1 MESKKYGL
9 TTAIA
14 MIVGI
19 VIGSGIF
26 FKSDNILIYTNGSI
40 IKGIAVF
47 SIAAIGIIFGSL
59 TIGVLA
65 SKTTAA
71 GGIITYADEYSGRKV
86 ACAFGWFLT
95 FVYYPAL
102 VAVLAWVTGV
112 YICMLFGFDPTME
125 RLLYISVISS
135 GICFLINVISTKL
148 GGYYQNISTIIK
160 IVPLF
165 LIAIA
170 GLVYGDPKLILNET
184 TLKVGAYGG
193 TWLAA
198 LGPVAFS
205 YDGWVVSTSIAHEL
219 KNSKKTLPLA
229 LTIGPIFVLIAYILY
244 FVGISILIGPEKI
257 MALGDEHVNIAAL
270 KLFGKNGAKLILIF
284 IVVSVTGT
292 LNGFILGFIRLPYSL
307 ALRKMLP
314 FSSEI
319 EKIDKRT
326 GVSKI
331 SATFAVVI
339 SMVWIWMNYI
349 TQKYNMLPNSDVS
362 EIPIVASYILYIIL
376 YFNVIK
382 LYKKGEVPSFTK
394 GVIIP
399 ILAIIGSSII
409 VIGGLQNPMTI
420 YYLII
425 CSVVIC
431 LALLFL
437 KVQNTKLEAE
447 LNKIR

>member
-1 MESKKYGL
+1 MEKKKYGL
-9 TTAIA
+9 ITAIT

-40 IKGIAVF
+40 EKGIVVF

-86 ACAFGWFLT
+86 ACGFGWFLG
-95 FVYYPAL
+95 FVYFPAL

-112 YICMLFGFDPTME
+112 YICMLFGIEATLE
-125 RLLYISVISS
+125 TLLYLSLASVA
-135 GICFLINVISTKL
+135 ICFFVNTVSTKL
-148 GGYYQNISTIIK
+148 GGYYQNISTFIK
-160 IVPLF
+160 IIPLF
-165 LIAIA
+165 LMAVA
-170 GLVYGDPKLILNET
+170 GLIYGDPKLIVNET
-184 TLKVGAYGG
+184 TIKLGEQSG

-229 LTIGPIFVLIAYILY
+229 LTIGPIFVLVAYILY
-244 FVGISILIGPEKI
+244 FVGISILVGPEEI
-257 MALGDEHVNIAAL
+257 MRLGDEHLNVAAL
-270 KLFGKNGAKLILIF
+270 KIFGKNGAKVILTF

-319 EKIDKRT
+319 EKVDKKT

-331 SATFAVVI
+331 SAIFAIVVSI
-339 SMVWIWMNYI
+339 VWIWLNYV

-382 LYKKGEVPSFTK
+382 LYKKGEVPSFIK

-425 CSVVIC
+425 CSIVIC

-437 KVQNTKLEAE
+437 KVQNNREEVELE
-447 LNKIR
+447 KIK

>member
-1 MESKKYGL
+1 
-9 TTAIA
+9 
-14 MIVGI
+14 
-19 VIGSGIF
+19 
-26 FKSDNILIYTNGSI
+26 
-40 IKGIAVF
+40 
-47 SIAAIGIIFGSL
+47 
-59 TIGVLA
+59 
-65 SKTTAA
+65 
-71 GGIITYADEYSGRKV
+71 
-86 ACAFGWFLT
+86 
-95 FVYYPAL
+95 
-102 VAVLAWVTGV
+102 
-112 YICMLFGFDPTME
+112 
-125 RLLYISVISS
+125 
-135 GICFLINVISTKL
+135 
-148 GGYYQNISTIIK
+148 
-160 IVPLF
+160 
-165 LIAIA
+165 
-170 GLVYGDPKLILNET
+170 
-184 TLKVGAYGG
+184 
-193 TWLAA
+193 
-198 LGPVAFS
+198 
-205 YDGWVVSTSIAHEL
+205 
-219 KNSKKTLPLA
+219 
-229 LTIGPIFVLIAYILY
+229 
-244 FVGISILIGPEKI
+244 

-437 KVQNTKLEAE
+437 KVQNTKLEAG
-447 LNKIR
+447 LNKVR